1 VPDATGFACDTGEEG
16 PRRLLVEVSGEGRGS
31 SGRGRR
37 YVGPPGDPRRLEGV
51 ALDSVGDN
59 VEAGRGERRGWPYDL
74 LGSDMQS
81 KDAGLKGLASLVE
94 AAGGE
99 SSG

>member
-1 VPDATGFACDTGEEG
+1 MGDAG
-16 PRRLLVEVSGEGRGS
+16 PRRLLVEVGEAGEVGEEGRGW
-31 SGRGRR
+31 R
-37 YVGPPGDPRRLEGV
+37 YVGPPGDARRLEGV